1 MWGLVGNPE
10 GKKPFGR
17 PRSKWEGNIEMDIK

>member
-1 MWGLVGNPE
+1 MFLGEIRNVYKIVARKPK

-17 PRSKWEGNIEMDIK
+17 PRHR